1 MVWYGMVLYGMGWDG
16 EGKRGAHSG
25 RASAARN
32 LCCLL
37 LLRPISAKT
46 TAIMIGATFAAAAAT
61 HAIWPR
67 CHGRRGEG
75 QGQGLGPPNGKGQL
89 VRHCICVPST
99 FPFQCFQDA
108 IMTLSGAQQ
117 QNTKTTSHAALEF
130 SKW

>member
-1 MVWYGMVLYGMGWDG
+1 MVRMGWYCMEWDG

-67 CHGRRGEG
+67 CHGRRGG
-75 QGQGLGPPNGKGQL
+75 GAGAGPTERKGATCQTL
-89 VRHCICVPST
+89 YLCSIYVSVSMFSRRHHDIVR
-99 FPFQCFQDA
+99 
-108 IMTLSGAQQ
+108 G
-117 QNTKTTSHAALEF
+117 TTAKYEDDISRSLRI
-130 SKW
+130 SKVVS